1 MLKRLSLLFFALL
14 LVGSSIGYAQRIP
27 LYRPEQQK
35 RLQSLSKSLKNSSD
49 ENYRLATRQARRLA
63 WPLAFRHPQ
72 GGKVVLFGISET
84 GEPLY
89 LRSLSNVSAAR
100 TTHTT
105 DLRAGGSLNLNLT
118 GGSEAMNGRLGIW
131 EVDGVRTTH
140 RELTGRVTQQDNERT
155 ADDHATHVSGTLI
168 ASGVNPLAQGMAP
181 GANLKAWN
189 STSDASEM
197 SAAGT
202 TILLS
207 NHSYGSVAGWDYDE
221 SGNLTWYGDDNVSQ
235 TEDYKFGFYNSIT
248 SNYDRVAYNAPYYLP
263 VFSAGNSRGTS
274 GPTNGQSYRL
284 ANGRTSTLPRRSN
297 GVYDNIPYTAT
308 GKNQLTVGAAN
319 LVPGGVEDGSQVQI
333 ASFSSTGPTD
343 DGRIKPDLM
352 GAGVNLFSSIATTD
366 SAYATYSGTSM
377 ASPNVTGSLF
387 LLQELYQQRNN
398 GQFMRASTLKGLA
411 LHTANDAG
419 NAGPDYTFGWGILDD
434 RRAAQVILNDATN
447 HLLAENS
454 LQQGATFTRTVT
466 ASGNG
471 PLVVTICWT
480 DPEGTVSTA
489 TAANLNNRTPKL
501 VNDLDVR
508 VTDGQTTFQPWVL
521 DPSNPSNAA
530 TTGDNIRDNVEQ
542 VYIPYAIPG
551 KTYTI
556 TITHKGTL
564 QNTMQDYALLVS
576 GIGPKAYCASTASS
590 DQDSRMT
597 GVVFGALRNTTAAG
611 CAAYNDFTNQHVD
624 VSPGQT
630 VPLDVTLGTCGG
642 AYPKRVRAY
651 LDWNADGD
659 FDDANELLGISQVIT
674 GTDTYRTTVTVP
686 GTVPIGSLT
695 LLRLVAVETT
705 EAATIIP
712 CGTYGKGET
721 QDYLV
726 RFVRP
731 VRDVAV
737 TGLLSPAD
745 AFCQNTGQVEVT
757 VRNLGTA
764 VQTAVPV
771 RVRIT
776 DAQGALVQESTST
789 ATVQPFEETIVV
801 FPGSLNLPAGQT
813 YTFTLSTDLPDDQ
826 NTSNNQLTVAR
837 STASGISANATAYT
851 CGTDPTVNLRA
862 TNPDGTVFWYTTPTG
877 GQPVA
882 VGSSASLTSVTGQT
896 LYAGLND
903 FSGTVGPAT
912 KSVFPGG
919 GYNQFTPAVTVT
931 TYVPL
936 RLESARLYI
945 GNSGRITFTVTR
957 ADGTTVSRVTIPVT
971 ATRTS
976 PAAGIQSDD
985 PNDPGAVY
993 TLGLDIPQ
1001 PGRYQINISYA
1012 DGATIYRNN
1021 SGVTGYPFTIPG
1033 IVAITGN
1040 TADENSAT
1048 YYYYFY
1054 DLHVTSTGCGSVSR
1068 TEVPVQNRAVLVQAR
1083 VTPSDSA
1090 FVCAGSTLT
1099 LSAPTGVDL
1108 AYQWQR
1114 DGQVLTGA
1122 TSSTLGV
1129 TTGGTFRVT
1138 VTEASGCQTTSSPT
1152 AVELRTPEQPTVDRN
1167 SLLLTSSLP
1176 GANQWYLNGNPV
1188 AGATGQTYY
1197 ITRSGTY
1204 TVQNTQRG
1212 CVAEARALAVQLTAA
1227 EEEALG
1233 RSVVTLTPNPS
1244 PSQMTVV
1251 YQAPDETDRTIAVT
1265 VYSMLGQPMIT
1276 RPLSRRNNRQHT
1288 YNFDCSVWAV
1298 GTYIIRVT
1306 DAGTTLTQRF
1316 MKK

>member
-1 MLKRLSLLFFALL
+1 MLNYLSALFCAFLIAL
-14 LVGSSIGYAQRIP
+14 STTYAQHTP

-35 RLQSLSKSLKNSSD
+35 KLKTLAKSLKDNSD
-49 ENYRLATRQARRLA
+49 ENYRLAARQARRLA

-72 GGKVVLFGISET
+72 GGKVVLFGVSET
-84 GEPLY
+84 GQPLY

-118 GGSEAMNGRLGIW
+118 GGSTAMSGRLGIW

-155 ADDHATHVSGTLI
+155 VDDHATHVSGTLI

-197 SAAGT
+197 SSAGT
-202 TILLS
+202 SILLS
-207 NHSYGSVAGWDYDE
+207 NHSYGAVAGWDYDE

-235 TEDYKFGFYNSIT
+235 TEDYKFGFYNSVT

-274 GPTNGQSYRL
+274 GPTNGQVYRL
-284 ANGRTSTLPRRSN
+284 ASGRTSTLPRRSN
-297 GVYDNIPYTAT
+297 GVFDNMPYTAT

-319 LVPGGVEDGSQVQI
+319 LVPNGVEDGSQVQI

-352 GAGVNLFSSIATTD
+352 GAGVNLFSSIATSD

-387 LLQELYQQRNN
+387 LLQELYQQRNS

-411 LHTANDAG
+411 LHTATDAG
-419 NAGPDYTFGWGILDD
+419 NTGPDYTFGWGILDD
-434 RRAAQVILNDATN
+434 RKAAQVILNDANN
-447 HLLAENS
+447 HLLAQNT
-454 LQQGATFTRTVT
+454 LQQGGPFTRTVT

-480 DPEGTVSTA
+480 DPEGTASAA

-508 VTDGQTTFQPWVL
+508 VSDGATAYQPWVL
-521 DPSNPSNAA
+521 DPDNPSNAA

-542 VYIPYAIPG
+542 VFIPYAIPG

-556 TITHKGTL
+556 SVTHKGTL
-564 QNTMQDYALLVS
+564 QNTLQDYALVVS
-576 GIGPKAYCASTASS
+576 GIGPKTYCASTASS
-590 DQDSRMT
+590 DQDSRIT
-597 GVVFGALRNTTAAG
+597 RVVFGSLQNTTASG
-611 CAAYNDFTNQHVD
+611 CAAYSDFTNQHLD
-624 VSPGQT
+624 LSPGQT
-630 VPLDVTLGTCGG
+630 VPLEITLGTCG
-642 AYPKRVRAY
+642 ADFPKIVRAY

-659 FDDANELLGISQVIT
+659 FDDATETLGTSDVIT
-674 GTDTYRTTVTVP
+674 GSGMYRTTVTVP
-686 GTVPIGSLT
+686 GTVAIGSLT
-695 LLRLVAVETT
+695 RLRLVAVETT
-705 EAATIIP
+705 SAATVAP

-726 RFVRP
+726 RFIRP
-731 VRDVAV
+731 ARDLAV
-737 TGLLSPAD
+737 TGLLSPTD

-757 VRNLGTA
+757 VKNFGTA
-764 VQTAVPV
+764 AQTAVPV
-771 RVRIT
+771 TVRIT
-776 DAQGALVQESTST
+776 NAQGALVQELSTT
-789 ATVQPFEETIVV
+789 ATVQPFEEAIVT

-813 YTFTLSTDLPDDQ
+813 YTFTITTNLTDDQ
-826 NTSNNQLTVAR
+826 NASNNQLTIAR
-837 STASGISANATAYT
+837 STASEITANASAYT

-877 GQPVA
+877 GQPIAIGTA
-882 VGSSASLTSVTGQT
+882 VSITSVTAQT

-912 KSVFPGG
+912 KSVFSGG

-931 TYVPL
+931 TAVPV

-945 GNSGRITFTVTR
+945 GNSGRITFTVTKT
-957 ADGTTVSRVTIPVT
+957 DGTTVSSVTIPVT
-971 ATRTS
+971 ATRTN
-976 PAAGIQSDD
+976 PAAGVQADD

-993 TLGLDIPQ
+993 TLGLDIPE
-1001 PGRYQINISYA
+1001 PGSYQINISYA
-1012 DGATIYRNN
+1012 DGATIYRSN
-1021 SGVTGYPFTIPG
+1021 SGVTGYPFTIPT
-1033 IVAITGN
+1033 IFAITGN
-1040 TADENSAT
+1040 TADENSST

-1054 DLHVTSTGCGSVSR
+1054 NLHVTSTGCGSVNR
-1068 TEVPVQNRAVLVQAR
+1068 TAVRIQNRSVLVQAR

-1090 FVCAGSTLT
+1090 YVCAGSTLI
-1099 LSAPTGVDL
+1099 LSAPTGTNL
-1108 AYQWQR
+1108 TYQWQK
-1114 DGQVLTGA
+1114 DGQLLTGA
-1122 TSSTLGV
+1122 TNPTLGV
-1129 TTGGTFRVT
+1129 TTGGNYRVT
-1138 VTEASGCQTTSSPT
+1138 VTEASGCQTTSSST
-1152 AVELRTPEQPTVDRN
+1152 AVELRTPVQPTIDRN
-1167 SLLLTSSLP
+1167 SLLLTASLT
-1176 GANQWYLNGNPV
+1176 GDNQWYLNGDPI

-1212 CVAEARALAVQLTAA
+1212 CVAEAQALSIQLTAA
-1227 EEEALG
+1227 EEETLG
-1233 RSVVTLTPNPS
+1233 QSTVALTPNPS
-1244 PSQMTVV
+1244 PTQMTVV
-1251 YQAPDETDRTIAVT
+1251 YQAPDETERAIAVT
-1265 VYSMLGQPMIT
+1265 VYSILGQPLTT
-1276 RPLSRRNNRQHT
+1276 RPLSRRNNRQYT
-1288 YNFDCSVWAV
+1288 YAFDCSIWAV
-1298 GTYIIRVT
+1298 GLYIIRVT
-1306 DAGTTLTQRF
+1306 DAGTVLTQRF
-1316 MKK
+1316 MKD